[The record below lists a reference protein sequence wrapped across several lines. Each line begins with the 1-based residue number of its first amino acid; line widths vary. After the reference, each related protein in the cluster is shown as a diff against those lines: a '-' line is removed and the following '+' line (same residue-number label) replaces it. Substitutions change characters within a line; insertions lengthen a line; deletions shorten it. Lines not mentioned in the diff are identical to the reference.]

1 LNSLLLD
8 ADVIIDAHRLGIWDK
23 LLAQNKVHIGSVV
36 LRTEAEYYIDNKGRR
51 RNINLMSQHR
61 AKKIT
66 ELSATLAEQR
76 ILKERFD
83 AVLGPK
89 LDPGEIESLVILERT
104 PELTFCTF
112 DHATITAVVLLD
124 MGNRVISFET
134 LLKQCGLSRKPQRK
148 HSEGRFKQ
156 IVKRA
161 QLMRV
166 MGQGLIYRDAKLLG
180 DADRVLTMSIRYG

>member
-1 LNSLLLD
+1 MKLNLLLLD
-8 ADVIIDAHRLGIWDK
+8 ADVVIDAHRLGMWDK

-36 LRTEAEYYIDNKGRR
+36 LRTEVEYYIDNKGRR

-76 ILKERFD
+76 ILRERFD

-89 LDPGEIESLVILERT
+89 LDPGETESLVLLERT

-112 DHATITAVVLLD
+112 DYAAITAVVLLD

-134 LLKQCGLSRKPQRK
+134 VLKKCGLSRKLQRK
-148 HSEGRFKQ
+148 HSEERFKH
-156 IVKRA
+156 IVKTA

-166 MGQGLIYRDAKLLG
+166 MGQGLNIL
-180 DADRVLTMSIRYG
+180 

>member
-1 LNSLLLD
+1 MKLNLLLLD
-8 ADVIIDAHRLGIWDK
+8 ADVVIDAHRLGMWDK

-36 LRTEAEYYIDNKGRR
+36 LRTEVEYYIDNKGRR
-51 RNINLMSQHR
+51 RNINLMAQHQ

-66 ELSATLAEQR
+66 ELSATLVEQSVLR
-76 ILKERFD
+76 ERFD

-89 LDPGEIESLVILERT
+89 LDPGETESLVLLERT

-112 DHATITAVVLLD
+112 DYAAITAVVLLD

-134 LLKQCGLSRKPQRK
+134 VLKQCGLSRRLERK
-148 HSEGRFKQ
+148 HSEERFKR

-161 QLMRV
+161 HLMRV
-166 MGQGLIYRDAKLLG
+166 MEQGLRLPRSQRRK
-180 DADRVLTMSIRYG
+180 